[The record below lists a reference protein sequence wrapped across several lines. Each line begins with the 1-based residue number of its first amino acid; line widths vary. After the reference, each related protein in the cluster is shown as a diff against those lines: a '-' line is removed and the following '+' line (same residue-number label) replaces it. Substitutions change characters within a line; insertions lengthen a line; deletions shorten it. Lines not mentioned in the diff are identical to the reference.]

1 MFALANEA
9 ALASTVAVQLTR
21 VMAGVAMAR
30 ALGTRGVEQQAVAGL
45 SVGAFAAAVV
55 CGALQ
60 FADALQ
66 LVRLRGALMER
77 AYPQGYGLAAIV
89 GLDER
94 SVSRLV
100 EQVST
105 PEAPVY
111 LANLNAPTQFV
122 IAGAEAGLQAAL
134 GRARTR
140 PTRPRHAGPRRHSG
154 RPRPERDVC
163 GPLARRDDGAFRA
176 GCAVIHRNAAGTDL
190 DRPRH
195 RRLPRRTR
203 GRGRRCATG
212 DDRHLGGARAPPG

>member
-1 MFALANEA
+1 M
-9 ALASTVAVQLTR
+9 QLTR

-94 SVSRLV
+94 SVSHLV

-163 GPLARRDDGAFRA
+163 GPLARRDDGAWLMSGNWWSNR
-176 GCAVIHRNAAGTDL
+176 DL
-190 DRPRH
+190 CCRSSGSPCHLVCYGVR
-195 RRLPRRTR
+195 RRTTDPR
-203 GRGRRCATG
+203 STTCPT
-212 DDRHLGGARAPPG
+212 